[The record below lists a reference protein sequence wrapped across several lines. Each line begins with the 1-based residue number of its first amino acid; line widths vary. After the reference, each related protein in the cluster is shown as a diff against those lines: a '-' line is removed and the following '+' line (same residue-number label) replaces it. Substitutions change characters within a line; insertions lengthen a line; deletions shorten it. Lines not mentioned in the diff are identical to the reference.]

1 MTEEVVEQQQE
12 VIEQAQDDSGFAAG
26 FAEVRGEEPPVSEP
40 VVEEQASSEEVQ
52 QQAEAP
58 AAETQQDDTPEQNL
72 IAGLTDE
79 QLRGVLAKANMVD
92 DLVLRIEKT
101 HGKIGELNRTI
112 QNLQQKNGTAQ
123 LSAGQLKRLSSEYPE
138 LATLL
143 AEDLS
148 EALAGSGG
156 GQAQQFDQS
165 VLDARVAEQ
174 VSSVE
179 RKFEKKL
186 VLRDHPDFDQVC
198 QSDDFRLWL
207 KTVLPPEESARLNS
221 AWESE
226 YISGQI
232 TAFKT
237 WRAAAAESAEKTRE
251 SRNKRLESA
260 VAPTGSRS
268 VTPNQPSEDEAFSS
282 GFNQVRNSRLY

>member
-52 QQAEAP
+52 KQAEAP

-123 LSAGQLKRLSSEYPE
+123 LSAGQLKRLSSE
-138 LATLL
+138 
-143 AEDLS
+143 
-148 EALAGSGG
+148 
-156 GQAQQFDQS
+156 
-165 VLDARVAEQ
+165 
-174 VSSVE
+174 
-179 RKFEKKL
+179 
-186 VLRDHPDFDQVC
+186 
-198 QSDDFRLWL
+198 
-207 KTVLPPEESARLNS
+207 
-221 AWESE
+221 
-226 YISGQI
+226 
-232 TAFKT
+232 
-237 WRAAAAESAEKTRE
+237 
-251 SRNKRLESA
+251 
-260 VAPTGSRS
+260 
-268 VTPNQPSEDEAFSS
+268 
-282 GFNQVRNSRLY
+282 

>member
-12 VIEQAQDDSGFAAG
+12 VIDQGQDDSGFESG
-26 FAEVRGEEPPVSEP
+26 FAEARGEEPPVTESVSNEEP
-40 VVEEQASSEEVQ
+40 AVEQGQ

-58 AAETQQDDTPEQNL
+58 AAETPQEETPEQNL

-92 DLVLRIEKT
+92 DLVVRIEKT

-112 QNLQQKNGTAQ
+112 QQLQQKNGSAN
-123 LSAGQLKRLSSEYPE
+123 LSAGQLKRLSGEYPE
-138 LATLL
+138 LASLL

-148 EALAGSGG
+148 EALAGTGG
-156 GQAQQFDQS
+156 GQTQQLDPSAF
-165 VLDARVAEQ
+165 DARVAEQ
-174 VSSVE
+174 VSAVE
-179 RKFEKKL
+179 KKFEKKL

-207 KTVLPPEESARLNS
+207 TTVLPPEESARLNT

-226 YISGQI
+226 YVSGQI

-268 VTPNQPSEDEAFSS
+268 VTPNQPSPDDEFEA
-282 GFNQVRNSRLY
+282 GFKQVRNSRLY